1 LSIKKLALLCLV
13 LSGQILY
20 SQDAARPAD
29 YVLGKEEKL
38 EMDVHIWGEVK
49 SPGEYRVSYNTNM
62 VELISKAGGPTGFAN
77 LKSVRLARVIAADSA
92 GGFGKTKRIVEY
104 NLSRYL
110 HNEKEQTQAPVLRPG
125 DVVVVAQNRWYK
137 WREIV
142 RVAQEAAIIASVY
155 VWYLRA
161 K

>member
-1 LSIKKLALLCLV
+1 MQKLALLCLG
-13 LSGQILY
+13 LCGQILY
-20 SQDAARPAD
+20 SQDAVRPAD
-29 YVLGKEEKL
+29 YILGKEEKL

-49 SPGEYRVSYNTNM
+49 SPGEYRVAYNTNM
-62 VELISKAGGPTGFAN
+62 VELISKAGGPTAFAN
-77 LKSVRLARVIAADSA
+77 LKKVRLARIITDSVVVGA
-92 GGFGKTKRIVEY
+92 KRIVEY
-104 NLSRYL
+104 NLQRYL
-110 HNEKEQTQAPVLRPG
+110 VDEKERTRSPMLQPG
-125 DVVVVAQNRWYK
+125 DVVVVAQNRWYR